1 MGVTLT
7 DAVLEPGLHRPWF
20 SNTVKLGGFVLRQL
34 GMLLAALAVTTS
46 TSAQTCEAT
55 GMTVQILGSGGPGI
69 NPDRA
74 STSYVVWVNGQSRI
88 LVDAGGGAFLRFGQA
103 RGRLE
108 DLSLIAISHLHPD
121 HVSDL
126 PALLWLS
133 DFARKEPLS
142 IAGPS
147 GGDVTPDFQTFLQ
160 RLFDEKA
167 GAFPLLGGTLRGA
180 GRGVPLNVMRLDTA
194 SPEPLTVFEQR
205 GIRVT
210 ALGVPHANVPTLA
223 YKVEAGGASVVFSS
237 DQTGTNPRFTEF
249 ARASDMLVMHLT
261 IGAGESSP
269 LLREAHASPEV
280 VGRVA
285 GEANTRRLILS
296 HIGQFDLQE
305 AVAQVR
311 KGYAGPVILSAD
323 LQCVSVR

>member
-1 MGVTLT
+1 
-7 DAVLEPGLHRPWF
+7 
-20 SNTVKLGGFVLRQL
+20 
-34 GMLLAALAVTTS
+34 
-46 TSAQTCEAT
+46 
-55 GMTVQILGSGGPGI
+55 
-69 NPDRA
+69 
-74 STSYVVWVNGQSRI
+74 VWVGGRARI

-103 RGRLE
+103 GGRLE
-108 DLSLIAISHLHPD
+108 DLSLIAISHVHPD

-133 DFARKEPLS
+133 DLARKESLP

-194 SPEPLTVFEQR
+194 SPEPLTVFEQS

-210 ALGVPHANVPTLA
+210 ALSVPHANVPTLA
-223 YKVEAGGASVVFSS
+223 YKVQAAGATAVFSS
-237 DQTGTNPRFTEF
+237 DQTGTNPRFAEF

-269 LLREAHASPEV
+269 LHASPDV

-285 GEANTRRLILS
+285 REANARRLILS
-296 HIGQFDLQE
+296 HIGQFDVE
-305 AVAQVR
+305 AAMAQV
-311 KGYAGPVILSAD
+311 KKEYAGPVIVGAD
-323 LQCVSVR
+323 LQCVSGR